1 MFNLNTYNF
10 LLKLFNGKLS
20 DSHSRDTSTIKLKR
34 ALIWATNSIRKEKK
48 PQGLVLKKPSWK
60 IPSEIIKKGDNGH
73 PFLFT
78 VTIYKKTTTMA
89 NIMISEEQLQ
99 SLVNKIKPI
108 QESKD
113 GSYMAKQQLFVIAT
127 MAHEMWQALEE
138 GEQLDDWM
146 ESKIAQAEQSVTSVV
161 KAFFYDEITD
171 DQKGMGTLNYD
182 DLVIGN

>member
-1 MFNLNTYNF
+1 
-10 LLKLFNGKLS
+10 
-20 DSHSRDTSTIKLKR
+20 
-34 ALIWATNSIRKEKK
+34 
-48 PQGLVLKKPSWK
+48 
-60 IPSEIIKKGDNGH
+60 
-73 PFLFT
+73 
-78 VTIYKKTTTMA
+78 
-89 NIMISEEQLQ
+89 MISEEQLQ